1 MIDLGAEFLDLDNF
15 DRAWQKVADNNG
27 CAGIDGETIEVFKRR
42 AIENL
47 QVLRATVAN
56 GTYQPHPYLQVLIPK
71 KSPITSTP
79 FGSTPLGERS
89 RGEQSHRALSIPTVR
104 DRIIQ
109 QALLNVLAPGIDRQL
124 SDVSFAYRPQVSY
137 ISAVEAVAQC
147 RDAGYQWVLDAD
159 IVKFFDN
166 IDRQILFQKLRK
178 YVDTNGILCLIKK
191 WIYGGIVTKAGTI
204 FPELGIPQGA
214 VISPLLANIYL
225 DDFDRQIQQIGDVRL
240 VRYADDFVVMTRSQA
255 EIEGAYHQVVRL
267 LGELKLVLHDRKTQI
282 TTFDRGLRFLGHGFL
297 GAAIFPIDDVKPKRN
312 QGNSKKKVTTDLPR
326 CSLSGVEMSDVDD
339 PMVSTP
345 LNQRGGSEIR
355 SLSGVEMNDVDD
367 PMVSTQFDQ
376 RGGVDDPMVSTPLNQ
391 REEDDSDELA
401 EPVSTQRQVW
411 NPHMATLYLLEQ
423 GTSLYRDYQRLIV
436 HIPKQE
442 RLEIPIREIDK
453 ILIFGNI
460 QLSTPVINSC
470 LDEKIGI
477 FFLSRSGKYQG
488 HLWSAESTQ
497 LHNELIQFDRH
508 KEPEFQLKMCQSIVA
523 GKLLNSKRLLQRLNR
538 KRKSPTVE
546 TAIVGI
552 SADLKAA
559 LQANEIDRV
568 RGYEGI
574 GAVRYFSGLSQLITN
589 PDFSFNGRN
598 RQPPTDPV
606 NSLLSF
612 GYTLLFNNVLSLIL
626 AEGLS
631 PYLGNL
637 HYGEDKK
644 PYLAFDLMEEFR
656 SPIVDG
662 LILKLINKPVFKL
675 TDFDTVAS
683 TGGVYLQGAARR
695 VFLKYFEAR
704 MNEDTAHPDLQNSVS
719 YRYAIQL
726 QIRRYKRS
734 LVGNIPYEPFA
745 RVV

>member
-1 MIDLGAEFLDLDNF
+1 MIDLEAEFLDFDNF

-47 QVLRATVAN
+47 QGLRDTVAN

-71 KSPITSTP
+71 DKT
-79 FGSTPLGERS
+79 
-89 RGEQSHRALSIPTVR
+89 SHRALSIPTVR

-109 QALLNVLAPGIDRQL
+109 QALLNVLTPRIDRQL

-159 IVKFFDN
+159 IVKYFDN
-166 IDRQILFQKLRK
+166 IDRQILFQKVGK
-178 YVDTNGILCLIKK
+178 YIDNRSILCLLKK
-191 WIYGGIVTKAGTI
+191 WISGGIVTKADTI
-204 FPELGIPQGA
+204 FTELGIPQGA

-240 VRYADDFVVMTRSQA
+240 VRYADDFVVMARSQA
-255 EIEGAYHQVVRL
+255 EIESAYHQVVRL
-267 LGELKLVLHDRKTQI
+267 LGELKLILHDRKTQI

-297 GAAIFPIDDVKPKRN
+297 GAAIFSIDDVKPKRN
-312 QGNSKKKVTTDLPR
+312 QGNSKKKVPIDLSP
-326 CSLSGVEMSDVDD
+326 CSLSEVEMSEVDE
-339 PMVSTP
+339 PLVSAS
-345 LNQRGGSEIR
+345 LNQ
-355 SLSGVEMNDVDD
+355 
-367 PMVSTQFDQ
+367 Q
-376 RGGVDDPMVSTPLNQ
+376 
-391 REEDDSDELA
+391 EDDDSEELA
-401 EPVSTQRQVW
+401 EPVPTQRQVW

-477 FFLSRSGKYQG
+477 FFLSRSGQYQG
-488 HLWSAESTQ
+488 HLWSAEQTH
-497 LHNELIQFDRH
+497 LHNELVQFDRH
-508 KEPEFQLKMCQSIVA
+508 KEPEFQLNMCRAIVT

-538 KRKSPTVE
+538 KRKSPEVE
-546 TAIVGI
+546 KAIAGI
-552 SADLKAA
+552 NADLKAA
-559 LQANEIDRV
+559 SQVNEIDRV

-675 TDFDTVAS
+675 TDFDTVAA

-695 VFLKYFEAR
+695 GFLKYFEAR

-734 LVGNIPYEPFA
+734 LLGNTPYEPFA